1 MFVPDRPA
9 GQLAEPPHS
18 IEGLSSISLEC
29 FSSQRASKQASTAYR
44 RISVDHFRFSAPPS
58 AVCRRERKDSFL
70 TITRLSRRPFC
81 FPGSTR
87 RDRRHETLARRQQSP
102 EYSSTSTFPLFSV
115 SYFSLSLS
123 LRAYP
128 HRLHHH
134 SYPHTQRAFVV
145 SLSFGIAQGT
155 LRSITEHGH
164 GAGVLSFKGGFF
176 FSPSVFCQNF
186 PLLHPPHRYHYNR
199 VPWSW
204 LSRTS
209 LSVFSWL
216 GSALVRLGW
225 VGLGRVAGVHRS
237 DLGLSWTCF

>member
-123 LRAYP
+123 PRISSSFASSFLSSYTASIR
-128 HRLHHH
+128 RFSLFRH
-134 SYPHTQRAFVV
+134 STGY
-145 SLSFGIAQGT
+145 
-155 LRSITEHGH
+155 ITEHH
-164 GAGVLSFKGGFF
+164 GAWARRGCFVIQGGFF

>member
-123 LRAYP
+123 PRISSSFASSFLSSYTASIR
-128 HRLHHH
+128 RFSLFRH
-134 SYPHTQRAFVV
+134 STGY
-145 SLSFGIAQGT
+145 
-155 LRSITEHGH
+155 ITEHH
-164 GAGVLSFKGGFF
+164 GAWARRGCFVIQGGFF
-176 FSPSVFCQNF
+176 FFLRAFFVRIFRCCT
-186 PLLHPPHRYHYNR
+186 LLIVITTIGFHGP
-199 VPWSW
+199 
-204 LSRTS
+204 
-209 LSVFSWL
+209 
-216 GSALVRLGW
+216 G
-225 VGLGRVAGVHRS
+225 
-237 DLGLSWTCF
+237 